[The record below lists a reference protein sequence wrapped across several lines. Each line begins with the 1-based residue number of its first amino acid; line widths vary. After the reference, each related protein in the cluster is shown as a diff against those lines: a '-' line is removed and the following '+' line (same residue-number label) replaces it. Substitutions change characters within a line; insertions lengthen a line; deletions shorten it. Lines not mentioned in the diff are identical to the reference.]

1 MTVAILITTH
11 GHAAEALRKTAE
23 MIVGKQQ
30 NLVCLG
36 FVPGENGELLLEKMR
51 KAMTAL
57 DTRRGLL
64 VFIDLWG
71 GTPFHAASA
80 LAGEYGCSDIVSGV
94 NVPMLVETLMNR
106 EDSDNLEQLVQTALA
121 SGREGIRA
129 LCGVADTNGTR
140 TIEQAQSAPEVS
152 TQEHAPDD
160 PEIQALRK
168 VASQKVTDGP
178 HMTLGLLRIDDRL
191 IHGQVAT
198 RWVKETGV
206 TRIIVVNDRVA
217 EDKMRTNMLKQAV
230 PSGVRAHTVSVD
242 KMVRVYN
249 NPDYANEKVMLLFTN
264 PGDVYKLHM
273 RGLPIETVNIGG
285 IAFKEGRTMLDMS
298 VSVDQEDVRAF
309 EALDQQGVELEVRQ
323 VASDNKVRLMD
334 LLQKKY
340 YPMHQHQ

>member
-1 MTVAILITTH
+1 MTVAVLITTH

-30 NLVCLG
+30 NLVCLE
-36 FVPGENGELLLEKMR
+36 FVPGENGEVLLEKMR
-51 KAMTAL
+51 NAIMTL

-64 VFIDLWG
+64 VFVDLWG
-71 GTPFHAASA
+71 GTPFHAAST
-80 LAGEYGCSDIVSGV
+80 LAGEYECSDVVSGV

-106 EDSDNLEQLVQTALA
+106 EDSDDLEQLVQTALA
-121 SGREGIRA
+121 SGSEGVRA
-129 LCGVADTNGTR
+129 LCGGGDLDGARVT
-140 TIEQAQSAPEVS
+140 EQAQSTPEVS
-152 TQEHAPDD
+152 TQGFAPDD
-160 PEIQALRK
+160 PEIEALRK
-168 VASQKVTDGP
+168 AASQKVTDGS

-206 TRIIVVNDRVA
+206 TRIIVVNDRISR
-217 EDKMRTNMLKQAV
+217 DKMRTTMLKQAV

-264 PGDVYKLHM
+264 PGDVRTLHM

-298 VSVDQEDVRAF
+298 VSVDAEDVQAF

-323 VASDNKVRLMD
+323 VASDGKVRLMD

-340 YPMHQHQ
+340 YPMHQHR